1 MKMVLNLRSLA
12 LGGMALYACCTLNA
26 QIAFG
31 GKAWGLGN
39 GADLLPPAASVVLP
53 EVDRNALLLE
63 DEQRLASGVKGPYR
77 FGFNHATD
85 IGTAQHGTWTVLR
98 NGDRLWR
105 VGIRCP
111 GAYSV
116 NFVFDRYRIPE
127 EARVFV
133 YNEMGH
139 QLGAFTAASNGHRL
153 SMGVTQL
160 PGDRITIEYHE
171 PAAYSGQGELHIDQV
186 THAYRDIFSLAKDLG
201 ESGDCNINVIC
212 PEGDDW
218 RDQIRAVGIIT
229 TGGSGFCTGTLV
241 NTCAEDGT
249 PYFLTAD
256 HCLDE
261 DVENWV
267 FRFNWDSPV
276 CDPTENG
283 PIDQTVSGCELLV
296 NSPGTDVAL
305 LLLNTAPP
313 EEYNVFYSG
322 WDKSA
327 TPATSMTGI
336 HHPSGDIK
344 KISHST
350 NTAVVD
356 TYNGADCWRV
366 PVWAAGTTEPG
377 SSGSGLWNQ
386 NKQLVGQLF
395 GGAADCDNSVDDYY
409 GRLDVSWPLLEEWLG
424 STCGDTIG
432 GWEVDEVVPIVFD
445 AAITS
450 ITNVAE
456 LQCGEDTIS
465 PNITLKNNGTVAM
478 TSATITY
485 GMVDGPEYVE
495 QWIGSLLPG
504 QTVNISLPAIPLL
517 PGQNVLNVTSS
528 APNGSV
534 DQVGLNDTWTLTFTA
549 SVPSIIVNLILTQ
562 DNFGSDITWDLS
574 SESGVVLYEGGP
586 YSDGDNGDVD
596 SVAFCLSNGC
606 YTFTINDVYGDGICC
621 EQGEGNYV
629 IRDSTGTVHASNNG
643 EYGTGNV
650 DEFCLTAVN
659 VPEVSA
665 TSGLRMSPNPTTGL
679 VHITPIA
686 SSIPY
691 PFALV
696 DAVGRVVLNGMVPPV
711 GERWTL
717 DLQALP
723 GGLYQVVLHHP
734 NGPVAG
740 RLVVTH

>member
-1 MKMVLNLRSLA
+1 M
-12 LGGMALYACCTLNA
+12 
-26 QIAFG
+26 
-31 GKAWGLGN
+31 
-39 GADLLPPAASVVLP
+39 PAPAVVTLP
-53 EVDRNALLLE
+53 EVDREALLLE
-63 DEQRLASGVKGPYR
+63 DAERIAAGVKGPYR
-77 FGFNHATD
+77 FGFNHVVD
-85 IGTAQHGTWTVLR
+85 LGTAQNGTWTTLR

-105 VGIRCP
+105 LAIHCP
-111 GAYSV
+111 GAFSI
-116 NFVFDRYRIPE
+116 NFVFDRFVLP
-127 EARVFV
+127 AGAHLFV
-133 YNEMGH
+133 YNEIGQ
-139 QLGAFTAASNGHRL
+139 QLGAYTSASNGGRS

-171 PAAYSGQGELHIDQV
+171 PAAHAGQGELHIDQV
-186 THAYRDIFSLAKDLG
+186 THAYRDIFSIAKDLG
-201 ESGDCNINVIC
+201 DSGDCNINVIC

-218 RDQIRAVGIIT
+218 RDQIRSVAIIT

-256 HCLDE
+256 HCLDA

-313 EEYNVFYSG
+313 EDYNVFYSG
-322 WDKSA
+322 WDKSS

-344 KISHST
+344 KISLST
-350 NTAVVD
+350 NTAEEG
-356 TYNGADCWRV
+356 TFSGADCWRV

-395 GGAADCDNSVDDYY
+395 GGAADCDDSVDDYY

-424 STCGDTIG
+424 GTCGDTLG
-432 GWEVDEVVPIVFD
+432 GWEEDEVVPIVFD

-456 LQCGEDTIS
+456 LQCGEDTIA
-465 PNITLKNNGTVAM
+465 PNITLKNNGTVLM

-485 GMVDGPEYVE
+485 GMVDGPAYVFE
-495 QWIGSLLPG
+495 WTGALLPG
-504 QTVNISLPAIPLL
+504 QTVNINLPAIPLL
-517 PGQNVLNVTSS
+517 PSENTLSVTSS

-534 DQVGLNDTWTLTFTA
+534 DQITVNDTWTLTFTA

-562 DNFGSDITWDLS
+562 DNYGSDITWDLS
-574 SESGVVLYEGGP
+574 TETGLVLYEGGP

-606 YTFTINDVYGDGICC
+606 YTFTINDVFGDGICC

-629 IRDSTGTVHASNNG
+629 IRDSTGTVHAQNSG
-643 EYGTGNV
+643 EYGTGHV
-650 DEFCLTAVN
+650 DVFCLAAVA
-659 VPEVSA
+659 VPEVRGVR
-665 TSGLRMSPNPTTGL
+665 TLLVLPNPSTGL
-679 VHITPIA
+679 FQLNTPTA
-686 SSIPY
+686 GATYPY
-691 PFALV
+691 TVSDALGRAVLQGLV
-696 DAVGRVVLNGMVPPV
+696 DPTS
-711 GERWTL
+711 ERLLL
-717 DLQALP
+717 DLRWASA
-723 GGLYQVVLHHP
+723 GMYQVVLHHP
-734 NGPVAG
+734 AGPAVG
-740 RLVVTH
+740 RVVVER